1 MQQTREELL
10 RLAFECLRRAARLLD
25 AAGDDLLVINGE
37 ERRAY
42 GETRR
47 FCPNSPIKGEPPCRY
62 QFDLAGSIRPGDA
75 SCAGRRYLV
84 APGAVFSW
92 H

>member
-37 ERRAY
+37 ERRAS
-42 GETRR
+42 GRR
-47 FCPNSPIKGEPPCRY
+47 RGPVRNSPIKGEPPCRY
-62 QFDLAGSIRPGDA
+62 QFERDRFALAT
-75 SCAGRRYLV
+75 LV
-84 APGAVFSW
+84 APGAGI
-92 H
+92 

>member
-10 RLAFECLRRAARLLD
+10 RMAFECLRRAARLLD

-42 GETRR
+42 GRR
-47 FCPNSPIKGEPPCRY
+47 RGPVPSSPIKGEPPCRY
-62 QFDLAGSIRPGDA
+62 QFDR
-75 SCAGRRYLV
+75 
-84 APGAVFSW
+84 
-92 H
+92 